1 MKLLNRI
8 SAATQA
14 PPVCHAL
21 TSYPAHIAR
30 AYSGTPMN
38 RLRPR
43 RCLPAVLVALA
54 LSCLAS
60 ATAMA
65 QSGPT
70 FDSGLVNQNYTV
82 GATIVNLTL
91 PGANGGTGT
100 LAYTLMPD
108 ANTAIPGLTFDATA
122 RTLAGTPTTPSAAAV
137 ALTYTVTD
145 ANSMT
150 DNLTFM
156 VTVHSAPTL
165 ATGVPPQRYT
175 ARQEVAVT
183 LPVGSGGFG
192 TLSYTLT
199 RIGNG
204 DPVGPGLTFYA
215 EDRAIRGTPTQGF
228 ATTPAELRYTVL
240 DANGGGTFAP
250 FTMRVF
256 NVPELSP
263 IGPQHYTVGT
273 AVNLA
278 LAATGG
284 FPPLT
289 YTLTSTSSIP
299 GWMQLDTI
307 DRTIGAITG
316 TPDAASTFELTVAVT
331 DVSSITTEQT
341 FMVTVHSAPTFADD
355 TTIPNQ
361 VYTARQS
368 VALTL
373 PAASGGG
380 FGTLSYVLT
389 RTNGGPSAP
398 IVAPGLTAFDPETRI
413 ISGTT
418 SQAYGGDGGAELRYT
433 VWDANGASATRIDFT
448 MRTVAAPTFSTTIA
462 DQNFTVGTEVNTVLP
477 TANDGITP
485 LIYTLTPVPDT
496 VIPGLTFV
504 AGSSTLTG
512 TPTTASVS
520 AVALTYTVTDANS
533 VTTAQTFTVTVSN
546 ELTFAG
552 AANVPDQR
560 YTVGQSVAVTLPLG
574 SGGLTPLSYTLTRI
588 SLNSD
593 APVLVDDLDFYPEDR
608 AIRGIPMT
616 GFGTTTPARLLYT
629 VLDANGTAAMIEFSL
644 QVANAPLFPTIADQN
659 YTVGTAVNLA
669 LAVTSGGFGTLT
681 YTLTPDASI
690 PNGLSF
696 NPGAA
701 TLTGTPDVA
710 SPAAVEL
717 TVTVT
722 DANGITAEQPFT
734 VTVSNELTFAGAAN
748 VPDQRYTVGQSVAVT
763 LPLGSGGFGT
773 LSYTLTRISLDSDA
787 PVLVDDLD
795 FYPEDRA
802 IRGIPMT
809 GFGTTTPARLLYTVL
824 DANGTA
830 AMIEFSLQVANAPTL
845 PAIDDQNYTVD
856 TAVNLA
862 LAVTSGGFSPLTYTL
877 TSTSSIPGWLNL
889 HPTTGA
895 ITGTPDAASTAVELT
910 AAVTDVNSITTE
922 QTFMVTVHSAP
933 TFADTTTIPNQV
945 YTARQSVA
953 LTLPAASGG
962 GFGTLSYVLTRT
974 DGGPSAPIVAP
985 GLTAFDP
992 ETRII
997 SGTTSQAYGPANLRY
1012 TVWDANGASTTRIDF
1027 TMRTVAAPTFSTTIA
1042 DQNFTVG
1049 TEVNTVLPTANDGI
1063 TPLIYTL
1070 TPVPDTVIPGLTF
1083 VAGSSTLTGTPTT
1096 ASVSAVALTYTVT
1109 DANSVTTAQTFTVTV
1124 SNEPLTFA
1132 GAANVP
1138 DQRYTVGQS
1147 VAVTLPL
1154 GSGGFGTLSYT
1165 LTRISLNSDAPV
1177 LVDDLDFYP
1186 EDRAIRG
1193 IPMTGFGTTT
1203 PARLLYTVL
1212 DANGTTAM
1220 IEFSLQVANAPLFP
1234 TIADQNY
1241 TVGTAVNLALAVT
1254 SGGFGTLTY
1263 TLTPDASIP
1272 NGLSFNP
1279 GAATLTGTPD
1289 VASPAAVELTVTV
1302 TDANGITAEQPFMV
1316 TVYNALTLAS
1326 TVPNQIYTVRQV
1338 VAVTLPLGSGGI
1350 GTLSY
1355 TLTRTGGTPGSPV
1368 VEPGLTFDP
1377 VARTISGTTTRTFGG
1392 TNGANLHY
1400 TVLDASGAFVTHD
1413 FTMRVFA
1420 APTFTSTIT
1429 DKNYAVGTEV
1439 STVLPDADDGITP
1452 LIYALMPDPDPAIPG
1467 LTFVAGSRTLTGTP
1481 TTVATA
1487 VALTYTVTDANSVT
1501 TAQTFMV
1508 TVFGE
1513 PNFTEIID
1521 DQVYTIGDSV
1531 AVTLPIA
1538 NDGLG
1543 TLTYTLART
1552 DGGSP
1557 TLPDGLIFDPTARS
1571 IEGSPSA
1578 GFGGSDGAS
1587 MRYTATDTIGTD
1599 VALTFTMQVF
1609 GIDTTTIDD
1618 QNYYTETAV
1627 NLTLPGA
1634 SGGTGTL
1641 SFTLIP
1647 AVSIPAGLTFDPDTR
1662 TLTGTPTTPKET
1674 AVTLIYT
1681 ARDANGRTNNR
1692 TFMVTVY
1699 SALIFTDTTT
1709 VPNQIYTVDQVVAVT
1724 LPLGSGGSGTL
1735 SYTLTRISNDPT
1747 APVVAPGLTFYPED
1761 LAIRGTT
1768 RQGFGT
1774 TTPANLRYTV
1784 LDANGTSTSVTFTM
1798 QVLAAPAFTATITN
1812 QNFTAGAALN
1822 PLMLPTANNG
1832 VTPLSYTLTP
1842 DPDTAIPGLTFV
1854 AGSRTL
1860 TGTPTTPNET
1870 AALTYTVTDANDI
1883 TAALTFTVTVFSAPT
1898 FAVIPEQVYSAGES
1912 VAVTLPQAND
1922 GAGSLNY
1929 ALTRTDDTTPILPP
1943 GLTFDATART
1953 LSGTPS
1959 EPFGDSD
1966 GISMRYTA
1974 TDPNGST
1981 GVATFTLRVFGFG
1994 TTTIDDQGYTVD
2006 IAVNLT
2012 LPAVGGGADPLIYTL
2027 TPVPDGLTFDA
2038 TARTLTGIPT
2048 VGSTDATLTY
2058 AVTDAN
2064 GLTDNL
2070 TFMVAFNAAALTV
2083 TSADVNEGDG
2093 TTSFTVRLINSASS
2107 NFSVSATIG
2116 GTATAGTGKDY
2127 TAVISQTLSFT
2138 GTAGETQ
2145 TISVTILDDD
2155 LAEGPETLVLSLGTP
2170 QGTGVAV
2177 YSGFIGTIT
2186 ITDNDVATLTI
2197 ANGLS
2202 GEPSAS
2208 QPRHATVRVTL
2219 DTAVPGGFQVRLKTE
2234 DGTATAGEDYDAI
2247 NTILTFNGNKGQ
2259 TRAVETP
2266 ILHDSTP
2273 ELAEFFTASLSEL
2286 TGTQASVDIRDT
2298 GELTIFL
2305 SDGGIVSFGDSEIAN
2320 RVYLVDTDITP
2331 LILPEPIADE
2341 YLFNVEYFFQTP
2353 LPAGLSFDATTRT
2366 LSGRPTTVATTDLT
2380 YTARNFTIVSGQRL
2394 DQSVAFNS
2402 TSASLTFSVTIT
2414 ATGVGVL
2421 HYSDAAAATPIT
2433 DLVSSGDVYSV
2444 VAFGTNVKN
2453 VDAQDTTAR
2462 PAIAYSLGTD
2472 TDSPV
2477 QFGIVAHD
2485 AALASGECQA
2495 ESATNTSRYTCR
2507 YSLEISG
2514 ANAAVNDPGAYTVSV
2529 SAATVT
2535 ASNVELAAYNQDSGV
2550 IIAVQPS
2557 VESVTFYS
2565 DMERNDVIT
2574 SAATGDVIYMAV
2586 VFSENMENINGDPTG
2601 VVNLADVFGKP
2612 DINYWRKV
2620 GSTNL
2625 NKRRHF
2631 TIVAPDD
2638 ELFELGDSCKAPSDT
2653 NTSEYFCQLVL
2664 DDTIEYFR
2672 VEVLQE
2678 GTRDLAGYPLV
2689 GVTLTAD
2696 NKPDRDQMDVGY
2708 HTEDIPV
2715 VNAAAPMVVEI
2726 IHFSDEAGNTPISD
2740 DDVVSGGNI
2749 YSVIQFESQVFE
2761 RTRNNPKISYQ
2772 LGSAPPVALAINL
2785 ASQPGPCVLIAFEA
2799 VTSANQRFRCR
2810 YDVGAT
2816 AEGEYRIIVGGE
2828 TRDIQGERQGTDYP
2842 SNSVSISALRFNSGT
2857 EIADQNY
2864 TVGNLVELS
2873 LPEGTHGVV
2882 GTLSYALTQDNGSPL
2897 TLPTGLTFDAEA
2909 RTLIGTPTAS
2919 DYDRTVRYT
2928 VMDGYG
2934 SSVPLRFTLRVF
2946 AVPVFDS
2953 IADQNYTVGVMV
2965 NRTLPAVSAAPPLIY
2980 TLTPTLAWL
2989 TFDAATHSI
2998 KGTPTTPSNA
3008 VTLTY
3013 AVTDANGFMAM
3024 QTFTVTVNAALVF
3037 DTATI
3042 STPGSAY
3049 TYTIGTTI
3057 TSLTL
3062 PPTSGGTTP
3071 LTYTLTPTASIP
3083 QGLTFDAE
3091 ARTLAG
3097 TPTTATAVV
3106 LTYAVTDAAAAAVS
3120 LTFMVTVNPIV
3131 PTAAPTDVTLTPG
3144 DTQISVSWTPVPE
3157 ANNGGAEITGY
3168 TATATDTTDT
3178 TTTFPPC
3185 TATGA
3190 AATDCASP
3198 ITGLMNGREYRVTVV
3213 ATNIAGNSMRS
3224 TEVSATPTI
3233 FTFVTPSIADQSYTV
3248 SKVATFTLPEAIGG
3262 TGTLSYSLTP
3272 EADISAVGLTFAPT
3286 TRILSGTPLAT
3297 GIRTLT
3303 YTVTDSNTPPVSIT
3317 LTFSVK
3323 VSRVQEVIPGDVTP
3337 IMLDLDGDENTGAAG
3352 TLTLPTNHEVT
3363 EVALSTPP
3371 ASATSNPPA
3380 GVEFNLTTDIAL
3392 TLNAD
3397 LAASAIVCLPTTG
3410 VPEDLVPTL
3419 YHYTSDTDTWDE
3431 IGRAAPGADIVCGET
3446 QTFSPFAVGVERPDV
3461 TIRDNIAADT
3471 ANIAHGDVI
3480 FTITITFSEAV
3491 TKLEQSNIRVLGGIS
3506 DTLAETGTGT
3516 GTYTLAVNP
3525 TNTND
3530 GTISVTVLADAV
3542 TGQTNDNG
3550 NAEVTATQRYDTLAP
3565 AAPGINIVATD
3576 DIINRAEQ
3584 TTTDLTGTNEAGATI
3599 TLCFGGTNAACDG
3612 GGTSRTAADNVTV
3625 TGTTWSYTL
3634 IAADIAAMDQ
3644 GPETLRATAT
3654 DAAGNPAQATRAI
3667 FVDTVAPFFRS
3678 GITGEVAAH
3687 TNIEVIIYDANAT
3700 NNRGDSENADDDI
3713 TYTLPLTPDGG
3724 DNPNLFNIDED
3735 SGVVRYNEV
3744 QTSATAAPHHNIII
3758 TATDR
3763 AGNPSTLTVIIS
3775 VQDNPAVIITDS
3787 VTSEYTNAAVTF
3799 TFSFREGIKASE
3811 LDGFT
3816 TEDIRVDGGDKG
3828 AFAATTPNE
3837 RYTLVAT
3844 PNTSTNDGVLTV
3856 TVRANA
3862 VTSTTT
3868 EKNNLE
3874 VVVHQKYD
3882 TAAPKFFDG
3891 DGNEFAAATAMA
3903 TAFVNDSIDTVVYD
3917 TNAKDG
3923 SGAVDEG
3930 ITYTLSG
3937 TNENLFNIDEDSGEV
3952 TYKVVQTSPTT
3963 DPHHIILI
3971 TATDRVGNPDSIDVT
3986 VTAVFSSNS
3995 DLSALTVVA
4004 SDGDPVQL
4012 TPAFAAATSA
4022 YTADVDQE
4030 SVTITTTARPAA
4042 TTVITGTAADDAT
4055 ALTVTGS
4062 PDTGTTV
4069 SGLTEGDNTITIT
4082 VTAADGTAMSIYT
4095 ITLTRAPILT
4105 VDTTTTTRLN
4115 EQILTRASQAMTA
4128 GTLEAVARRVDA
4140 AADGAASTAV
4150 LGATPALAYQFGGQS
4165 SLSGLLKSHG
4175 KAMLEDQMEYEQL
4188 FDGASFVVPL
4198 SATEGGTGGG
4208 KSGGGTLSLW
4218 GSSNFINLDSDN
4230 DGVDWDGQVTSI
4242 NIGVDKLIGKE
4253 MLAGFALSSNQSSF
4267 DYVDAKAASDDAYRQ
4282 GEYNYSNTI
4291 LHPYIGWFPGEEL
4304 KLWASVGFGSGEIE
4318 INIDTKDDVSS
4329 TDTTQQSLS
4338 GGFSRRLLNS
4348 TKQTSGNTTTLNLK
4362 GDVSMT
4368 SVDVEENLEAGFA
4381 AQEVSSSRLRVL
4393 VSGAQRRGLASGGGL
4408 TPSLEMGVRN
4418 DGGDGVTGTGVELG
4432 GGLRYA
4438 NSGGNVAVAVNVR
4451 TLLAHDYTESG
4462 ADLLLQRL
4470 PSAGRG
4476 LSLSLHPVWGKT
4488 QSVAEQLWN
4497 DGASEIAGEA
4507 DSDTSPQSSLDAE
4520 VGYGVA
4526 ASILGAP
4533 GVLTPYTGM
4542 TATDGDTSR
4551 LRLGSRF
4558 AGGNGLSLNL
4568 EGTREN
4574 TAGGASHI
4582 VLLRGEVSF

>member
-1 MKLLNRI
+1 
-8 SAATQA
+8 
-14 PPVCHAL
+14 
-21 TSYPAHIAR
+21 
-30 AYSGTPMN
+30 
-38 RLRPR
+38 
-43 RCLPAVLVALA
+43 
-54 LSCLAS
+54 
-60 ATAMA
+60 
-65 QSGPT
+65 
-70 FDSGLVNQNYTV
+70 
-82 GATIVNLTL
+82 
-91 PGANGGTGT
+91 
-100 LAYTLMPD
+100 
-108 ANTAIPGLTFDATA
+108 
-122 RTLAGTPTTPSAAAV
+122 
-137 ALTYTVTD
+137 
-145 ANSMT
+145 MT
-150 DNLTFM
+150 
-156 VTVHSAPTL
+156 
-165 ATGVPPQRYT
+165 
-175 ARQEVAVT
+175 
-183 LPVGSGGFG
+183 
-192 TLSYTLT
+192 
-199 RIGNG
+199 
-204 DPVGPGLTFYA
+204 
-215 EDRAIRGTPTQGF
+215 
-228 ATTPAELRYTVL
+228 
-240 DANGGGTFAP
+240 
-250 FTMRVF
+250 
-256 NVPELSP
+256 
-263 IGPQHYTVGT
+263 
-273 AVNLA
+273 
-278 LAATGG
+278 
-284 FPPLT
+284 
-289 YTLTSTSSIP
+289 
-299 GWMQLDTI
+299 
-307 DRTIGAITG
+307 
-316 TPDAASTFELTVAVT
+316 
-331 DVSSITTEQT
+331 
-341 FMVTVHSAPTFADD
+341 
-355 TTIPNQ
+355 
-361 VYTARQS
+361 
-368 VALTL
+368 
-373 PAASGGG
+373 
-380 FGTLSYVLT
+380 
-389 RTNGGPSAP
+389 
-398 IVAPGLTAFDPETRI
+398 PETRI

-418 SQAYGGDGGAELRYT
+418 SQAYGPANLRYT

-485 LIYTLTPVPDT
+485 LIYALTPDPDPA
-496 VIPGLTFV
+496 IPGLTFV
-504 AGSSTLTG
+504 AGSRTLTG
-512 TPTTASVS
+512 TPTTVAT

-546 ELTFAG
+546 APLTFAT
-552 AANVPDQR
+552 NVPDQR

-574 SGGLTPLSYTLTRI
+574 SGGLTP
-588 SLNSD
+588 
-593 APVLVDDLDFYPEDR
+593 
-608 AIRGIPMT
+608 
-616 GFGTTTPARLLYT
+616 
-629 VLDANGTAAMIEFSL
+629 
-644 QVANAPLFPTIADQN
+644 
-659 YTVGTAVNLA
+659 
-669 LAVTSGGFGTLT
+669 
-681 YTLTPDASI
+681 
-690 PNGLSF
+690 
-696 NPGAA
+696 
-701 TLTGTPDVA
+701 
-710 SPAAVEL
+710 
-717 TVTVT
+717 
-722 DANGITAEQPFT
+722 
-734 VTVSNELTFAGAAN
+734 
-748 VPDQRYTVGQSVAVT
+748 
-763 LPLGSGGFGT
+763 
-773 LSYTLTRISLDSDA
+773 
-787 PVLVDDLD
+787 
-795 FYPEDRA
+795 
-802 IRGIPMT
+802 
-809 GFGTTTPARLLYTVL
+809 
-824 DANGTA
+824 
-830 AMIEFSLQVANAPTL
+830 
-845 PAIDDQNYTVD
+845 
-856 TAVNLA
+856 
-862 LAVTSGGFSPLTYTL
+862 
-877 TSTSSIPGWLNL
+877 
-889 HPTTGA
+889 
-895 ITGTPDAASTAVELT
+895 
-910 AAVTDVNSITTE
+910 
-922 QTFMVTVHSAP
+922 
-933 TFADTTTIPNQV
+933 
-945 YTARQSVA
+945 
-953 LTLPAASGG
+953 
-962 GFGTLSYVLTRT
+962 
-974 DGGPSAPIVAP
+974 
-985 GLTAFDP
+985 
-992 ETRII
+992 
-997 SGTTSQAYGPANLRY
+997 
-1012 TVWDANGASTTRIDF
+1012 
-1027 TMRTVAAPTFSTTIA
+1027 
-1042 DQNFTVG
+1042 
-1049 TEVNTVLPTANDGI
+1049 
-1063 TPLIYTL
+1063 
-1070 TPVPDTVIPGLTF
+1070 
-1083 VAGSSTLTGTPTT
+1083 
-1096 ASVSAVALTYTVT
+1096 
-1109 DANSVTTAQTFTVTV
+1109 
-1124 SNEPLTFA
+1124 
-1132 GAANVP
+1132 
-1138 DQRYTVGQS
+1138 
-1147 VAVTLPL
+1147 
-1154 GSGGFGTLSYT
+1154 LSYT

-1302 TDANGITAEQPFMV
+1302 TDANGITAEQTFMV

-1355 TLTRTGGTPGSPV
+1355 TLMRTGGTPGSLV

-1377 VARTISGTTTRTFGG
+1377 VARTISGTTTRKFGG

-1400 TVLDASGAFVTHD
+1400 TVLDASGASVTHD

-1429 DKNYAVGTEV
+1429 DKNYAIGTEV
-1439 STVLPDADDGITP
+1439 NTVLPDADDGITP
-1452 LIYALMPDPDPAIPG
+1452 LIYALTPDPDPAIPG

-1543 TLTYTLART
+1543 TLLYTLARTDGGSPTLPDGLTFDARTLSGSPTAGFDGTSMRYTATDTNGAVAVLTFTLRVFGIDTTTIDDQNYYTGTAVNLTLPEASGGTGTLSYTLTPDTSIPDGLTFAPNLRTLAGIPTMTKETAVALTYTATDANDRTDNRTFTVTVYSALTFTDTTTDLNQVYTVGQMVDVTLPEGSGGAGTPSYTLTRISDNPGAAVLEPGLIFYPEDRAIRGKTGVEFGPADLLYTVLDANGVFATIAFTMQVVTAPTFSAPTIADQNFTAGIAVNLALPAAGDGVDPLTYTLMPDPDPAIPGLTFVAGSRTLTGTPTTVATAVALTYTVTDANDITAALTFMVTVFGEPNFTEIIDDQVYTIGDSVAVTLPIANDGLGTLLYTLART

-1557 TLPDGLIFDPTARS
+1557 TLPDGLIFNATARS

-1587 MRYTATDTIGTD
+1587 MRYTATDTNGA
-1599 VALTFTMQVF
+1599 VAVLTFTLRVF

-1634 SGGTGTL
+1634 SGGIGTL

-1647 AVSIPAGLTFDPDTR
+1647 AVSIPAGLSFDPDTR

-1681 ARDANGRTNNR
+1681 AIDANGRMDNR

-1709 VPNQIYTVDQVVAVT
+1709 VPPQRYTVDQVVAVT

-1761 LAIRGTT
+1761 LAIRGIPMT
-1768 RQGFGT
+1768 GFGT

-1812 QNFTAGAALN
+1812 QNFTAGTAVN

-1860 TGTPTTPNET
+1860 TGTPTTVAT
-1870 AALTYTVTDANDI
+1870 AVALTYTVTDANDI

-1929 ALTRTDDTTPILPP
+1929 ALTRTDGTTPILPP

-2197 ANGLS
+2197 ANNLS
-2202 GEPSAS
+2202 LEPSAS
-2208 QPRHATVRVTL
+2208 QPSFATVRVTL
-2219 DTAVPGGFQVRLKTE
+2219 DTVVPGGFQVRLKTE

-2259 TRAVETP
+2259 TRVVKTP

-2273 ELAEFFTASLSEL
+2273 ELVEFFTASLSEL

-2298 GELTIFL
+2298 GELTISL

-2341 YLFNVEYFFQTP
+2341 YFFNVEYFFQTP

-2380 YTARNFTIVSGQRL
+2380 YTARNFTIVQGQRL
-2394 DQSVAFNS
+2394 NQTVAFTS

-2444 VAFGTNVKN
+2444 VAFGTNVNN

-2462 PAIAYSLGTD
+2462 PAIAYSLGTG

-2550 IIAVQPS
+2550 IIAVRPS
-2557 VESVTFYS
+2557 VASVTFYS
-2565 DMERNDVIT
+2565 DMERTDVIT
-2574 SAATGDVIYMAV
+2574 SAASGDVIYMLIE
-2586 VFSENMENINGDPTG
+2586 FSENMQNINGDPAG
-2601 VVNLADVFGKP
+2601 VVNLADVYGKP

-2620 GSTNL
+2620 GSTNR
-2625 NKRRHF
+2625 NIRRNV
-2631 TIVAPDD
+2631 TIVAHDD
-2638 ELFELGDSCKAPSDT
+2638 DLFELGDSCKAPSDT

-2664 DDTIEYFR
+2664 SDTIEYFR

-2696 NKPDRDQMDVGY
+2696 NKPAQDQMDVGY

-2715 VNAAAPMVVEI
+2715 VNSAGPMVVEI
-2726 IHFSDEAGNTPISD
+2726 IHSADKAGNTLISD
-2740 DDVVSGGNI
+2740 DDVVSGGDI
-2749 YSVIQFESQVFE
+2749 YSVIQFASRVIQQ
-2761 RTRNNPKISYQ
+2761 TKNNPKISYQ
-2772 LGSAPPVALAINL
+2772 LGSAVPVALAISLSNK
-2785 ASQPGPCVLIAFEA
+2785 PGPCEQIARDPF
-2799 VTSANQRFRCR
+2799 TSANPRYRCR

-2897 TLPTGLTFDAEA
+2897 TLPTGLTFDATA
-2909 RTLIGTPTAS
+2909 RTLSGTPSEPFGDS
-2919 DYDRTVRYT
+2919 DGISMRYT

-3042 STPGSAY
+3042 STPDSAY

-3057 TSLTL
+3057 TSLIL

-3083 QGLTFDAE
+3083 KGLTFDAE

-3120 LTFMVTVNPIV
+3120 RTFMVTVNPIV

-3178 TTTFPPC
+3178 TTTFSC
-3185 TATGA
+3185 IATGA

-3198 ITGLMNGREYRVTVV
+3198 ITDLMNGREYRVTVV

-3303 YTVTDSNTPPVSIT
+3303 YTVTDSNIPPVSIT

-3323 VSRVQEVIPGDVTP
+3323 VSRVQEVTPGDVTP
-3337 IMLDLDGDENTGAAG
+3337 IMLDLDGDGDENTGAAG

-3363 EVALSTPP
+3363 EVALSTLP

-3410 VPEDLVPTL
+3410 VPADLVPTL

-3506 DTLAETGTGT
+3506 GTLAETGTGT

-3576 DIINRAEQ
+3576 DIINSAEQ
-3584 TTTDLTGTNEAGATI
+3584 TTTLTGTTETDTTI
-3599 TLCFGGTNAACDG
+3599 TLCFGDTNAACDG
-3612 GGTSRTAADNVTV
+3612 GGTSRTAADNVTRHRHDLEL
-3625 TGTTWSYTL
+3625 YP
-3634 IAADIAAMDQ
+3634 DRRRHRRD
-3644 GPETLRATAT
+3644 GPGPR
-3654 DAAGNPAQATRAI
+3654 
-3667 FVDTVAPFFRS
+3667 
-3678 GITGEVAAH
+3678 
-3687 TNIEVIIYDANAT
+3687 
-3700 NNRGDSENADDDI
+3700 
-3713 TYTLPLTPDGG
+3713 
-3724 DNPNLFNIDED
+3724 
-3735 SGVVRYNEV
+3735 
-3744 QTSATAAPHHNIII
+3744 
-3758 TATDR
+3758 
-3763 AGNPSTLTVIIS
+3763 
-3775 VQDNPAVIITDS
+3775 
-3787 VTSEYTNAAVTF
+3787 
-3799 TFSFREGIKASE
+3799 
-3811 LDGFT
+3811 
-3816 TEDIRVDGGDKG
+3816 
-3828 AFAATTPNE
+3828 
-3837 RYTLVAT
+3837 
-3844 PNTSTNDGVLTV
+3844 
-3856 TVRANA
+3856 
-3862 VTSTTT
+3862 
-3868 EKNNLE
+3868 
-3874 VVVHQKYD
+3874 
-3882 TAAPKFFDG
+3882 
-3891 DGNEFAAATAMA
+3891 
-3903 TAFVNDSIDTVVYD
+3903 
-3917 TNAKDG
+3917 
-3923 SGAVDEG
+3923 
-3930 ITYTLSG
+3930 
-3937 TNENLFNIDEDSGEV
+3937 
-3952 TYKVVQTSPTT
+3952 
-3963 DPHHIILI
+3963 
-3971 TATDRVGNPDSIDVT
+3971 
-3986 VTAVFSSNS
+3986 
-3995 DLSALTVVA
+3995 DL
-4004 SDGDPVQL
+4004 
-4012 TPAFAAATSA
+4012 
-4022 YTADVDQE
+4022 
-4030 SVTITTTARPAA
+4030 ARH
-4042 TTVITGTAADDAT
+4042 
-4055 ALTVTGS
+4055 
-4062 PDTGTTV
+4062 
-4069 SGLTEGDNTITIT
+4069 
-4082 VTAADGTAMSIYT
+4082 
-4095 ITLTRAPILT
+4095 RH
-4105 VDTTTTTRLN
+4105 RH
-4115 EQILTRASQAMTA
+4115 
-4128 GTLEAVARRVDA
+4128 RR
-4140 AADGAASTAV
+4140 
-4150 LGATPALAYQFGGQS
+4150 
-4165 SLSGLLKSHG
+4165 
-4175 KAMLEDQMEYEQL
+4175 
-4188 FDGASFVVPL
+4188 
-4198 SATEGGTGGG
+4198 
-4208 KSGGGTLSLW
+4208 
-4218 GSSNFINLDSDN
+4218 
-4230 DGVDWDGQVTSI
+4230 
-4242 NIGVDKLIGKE
+4242 
-4253 MLAGFALSSNQSSF
+4253 
-4267 DYVDAKAASDDAYRQ
+4267 
-4282 GEYNYSNTI
+4282 
-4291 LHPYIGWFPGEEL
+4291 
-4304 KLWASVGFGSGEIE
+4304 
-4318 INIDTKDDVSS
+4318 
-4329 TDTTQQSLS
+4329 
-4338 GGFSRRLLNS
+4338 
-4348 TKQTSGNTTTLNLK
+4348 
-4362 GDVSMT
+4362 
-4368 SVDVEENLEAGFA
+4368 
-4381 AQEVSSSRLRVL
+4381 
-4393 VSGAQRRGLASGGGL
+4393 
-4408 TPSLEMGVRN
+4408 
-4418 DGGDGVTGTGVELG
+4418 
-4432 GGLRYA
+4432 
-4438 NSGGNVAVAVNVR
+4438 
-4451 TLLAHDYTESG
+4451 
-4462 ADLLLQRL
+4462 
-4470 PSAGRG
+4470 
-4476 LSLSLHPVWGKT
+4476 
-4488 QSVAEQLWN
+4488 
-4497 DGASEIAGEA
+4497 
-4507 DSDTSPQSSLDAE
+4507 
-4520 VGYGVA
+4520 
-4526 ASILGAP
+4526 
-4533 GVLTPYTGM
+4533 
-4542 TATDGDTSR
+4542 
-4551 LRLGSRF
+4551 
-4558 AGGNGLSLNL
+4558 
-4568 EGTREN
+4568 
-4574 TAGGASHI
+4574 
-4582 VLLRGEVSF
+4582 